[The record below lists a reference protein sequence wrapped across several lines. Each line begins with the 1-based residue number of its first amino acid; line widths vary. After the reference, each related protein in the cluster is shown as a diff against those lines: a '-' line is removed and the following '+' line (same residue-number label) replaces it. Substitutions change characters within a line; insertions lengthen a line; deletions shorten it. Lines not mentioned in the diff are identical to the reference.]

1 MHSSD
6 AWIGTDALCVTEAH
20 LAQTMKQHDRILI
33 VKEPWLNRIL
43 SGEKNDRGA
52 RHALPPRPLL
62 RWTRGEIV
70 LGVAKQVRTE
80 DEWNFLRPRHRV
92 APATLPYR
100 KTYALPVV
108 SVQRVA
114 PTPFV
119 HPRGAINIVKYRRA

>member
-1 MHSSD
+1 M
-6 AWIGTDALCVTEAH
+6 TEAH

-33 VKEPWLNRIL
+33 VKEPWLNLIL
-43 SGEKNDRGA
+43 AGEKTIEVRGT
-52 RHALPPRPLL
+52 PYRPGHYFVGHNQLI
-62 RWTRGEIV
+62 RGEIV

-92 APATLPYR
+92 PSATLPYR
-100 KTYALPVV
+100 KTCALPVV